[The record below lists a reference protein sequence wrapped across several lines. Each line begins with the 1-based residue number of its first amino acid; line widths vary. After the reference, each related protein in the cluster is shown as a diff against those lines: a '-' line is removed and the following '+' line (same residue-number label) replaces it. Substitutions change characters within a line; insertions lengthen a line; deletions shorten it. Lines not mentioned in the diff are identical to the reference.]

1 MCDQRKT
8 RVMAQWAERRGFK
21 TSICE
26 RLFDSSFRRQNCEPA
41 AALCGIDNALG
52 RRALD
57 QAGFDF
63 VVEAGLGRNH
73 RDYSSIRLHTLP
85 GPRAATELWSDG
97 GSQLD
102 ASDTTAY
109 KGLLEKG
116 LLDQCGVTLLAGKAV
131 GAPFV
136 GAAAACLVIAELLRV
151 LHDGPLYTVLEM
163 DMQSVEHRTMVRRR
177 DNASAIGFVK
187 AT

>member
-163 DMQSVEHRTMVRRR
+163 DLQSVEHRSMVRRTG
-177 DNASAIGFVK
+177 NASAISFVK
-187 AT
+187 TT